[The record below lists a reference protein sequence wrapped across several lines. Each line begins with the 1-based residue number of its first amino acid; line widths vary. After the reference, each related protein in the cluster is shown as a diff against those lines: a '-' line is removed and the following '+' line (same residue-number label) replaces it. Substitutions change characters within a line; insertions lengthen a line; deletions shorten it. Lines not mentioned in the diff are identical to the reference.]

1 MLTKIFKSGNSLAVR
16 IPREMGPEEGAAE
29 IERVGDHWLIRP
41 VKAAEWPPGFF
52 ESIRLAD
59 PESFT
64 RPEQGEHREIEL

>member
-1 MLTKIFKSGNSLAVR
+1 
-16 IPREMGPEEGAAE
+16 MGPEEGVAE